1 LLPFTAAGGS
11 DLTLNRQWITVSC
24 RVAVSLITGLSALSG
39 AAITGCLAL
48 LTGRAQLRAQLKSTE
63 LERNEQHAK
72 DAREIRRDAYLGFM
86 GMLTQIDDL
95 FDRDIWSR
103 TGFGKDG
110 SISKGE
116 IMYTVSNALRK
127 LSSQLDLIRLE
138 GPPQVSEA
146 AVKVYTTLN
155 QEMMQLMVLASPG
168 ARDAISSRKEMYI
181 LWKDTAR
188 SREEVKVAFIK
199 VASEAL
205 QMAGL
210 SERRLALD
218 A

>member
-1 LLPFTAAGGS
+1 M
-11 DLTLNRQWITVSC
+11 
-24 RVAVSLITGLSALSG
+24 AV
-39 AAITGCLAL
+39 
-48 LTGRAQLRAQLKSTE
+48 
-63 LERNEQHAK
+63 
-72 DAREIRRDAYLGFM
+72 YP
-86 GMLTQIDDL
+86 
-95 FDRDIWSR
+95 
-103 TGFGKDG
+103 
-110 SISKGE
+110 GE